1 MVTSFA
7 PQYLIK
13 IAALV
18 VLFALPQD
26 GQAASQKMMWVLA
39 SFAEAD
45 LAAKEADRVSEL
57 TGQITAVQIARV
69 GQGMWHRVLITPAI
83 DSGSEA
89 RLQSLLRSINYE
101 QTWRVWLGEAD
112 VTGVT
117 WYGGQPADYPDP
129 LDTSVSD
136 HEDLMDGASMVA
148 YLDGLLDDQSVAI
161 AASSEQLDITAGT
174 RRDVDQLLA
183 PDVDYHP
190 IRLRAPR

>member
-1 MVTSFA
+1 MTVFA

-13 IAALV
+13 IAALLL
-18 VLFALPQD
+18 LFSLPQD
-26 GQAASQKMMWVLA
+26 GHAASQKMMWVLA

-57 TGQITAVQIARV
+57 TGHITAVQTARV
-69 GQGMWHRVLITPAI
+69 GLGMWHRVLITPAI
-83 DSGSEA
+83 DSGSEV
-89 RLQSLLRSINYE
+89 RLTSLLRSLNYE

-112 VTGVT
+112 VSRVV
-117 WYGGQPADYPDP
+117 WYGGQPTDYPDP

-136 HEDLMDGASMVA
+136 PEDLMDSEPMVA
-148 YLDGLLDDQSVAI
+148 DLDGLLDDPIGCNGSLLEQVGVA
-161 AASSEQLDITAGT
+161 AGT
-174 RRDVDQLLA
+174 GQAVDQLLA

>member
-1 MVTSFA
+1 MTAFA

-13 IAALV
+13 IVALLL
-18 VLFALPQD
+18 LFSLPQ
-26 GQAASQKMMWVLA
+26 GGHAASQKMMWVLA

-57 TGQITAVQIARV
+57 TGQITAVQTARV

-89 RLQSLLRSINYE
+89 RLTSLLKSINYE

-112 VTGVT
+112 VSRVV
-117 WYGGQPADYPDP
+117 WYGGQPTDYPDP

-136 HEDLMDGASMVA
+136 PEEWTDSAPMVA
-148 YLDGLLDDQSVAI
+148 DLDGLLDDPSVAM
-161 AASSEQLDITAGT
+161 SSSSTQVGVSAGT
-174 RRDVDQLLA
+174 GQAVEQLLA